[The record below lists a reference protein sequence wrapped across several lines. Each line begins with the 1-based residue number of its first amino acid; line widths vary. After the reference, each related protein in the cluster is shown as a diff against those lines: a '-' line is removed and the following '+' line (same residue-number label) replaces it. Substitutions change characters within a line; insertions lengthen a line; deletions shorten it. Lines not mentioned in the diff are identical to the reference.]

1 MSTGPTIPADRLS
14 VIGNPSLDALY
25 GRVTARLL
33 TLFFL
38 CFLAAYLDRVNIGLA
53 KLQMLDA
60 LGFSDRVYGL
70 GAGLFFVGYI
80 ALEIPSNLVLEKV
93 GAKVWIARVMITWGA
108 LSGATL
114 LVQTPLQF
122 YIVRFLLGAAE
133 AGFVPGVLLYLS
145 QWFPY
150 ERRARIVAL
159 FMIGIP
165 ISSLVGNPISGW
177 LMNVMDGVHGLGGWQ
192 WLFLIEALPPVILG
206 VFVLLW
212 LPNSIDQTTWLSI
225 EEKQILLDH
234 LDSHPHVETISSLKH
249 VFIDRRL
256 WILGLVDAC
265 IMIGV
270 YATSFWLPS
279 ILRDTGLRDPFAIGL
294 WMAPPNAAAV
304 LSMLWCGRSSDR
316 ARERRLHMA
325 VPCLVAGCGLFVIAL
340 TPHTTLATVVLFSL
354 INAGAAA
361 TIPVIWTLPPTF
373 LKGTGAAAGI
383 AMITSLAN
391 LGGFIGTYLLGWLND
406 EFHSQRVG
414 MVGFGMCMLVGC
426 ALALA
431 YPKTDDGRRQARC
444 ARRWQ
449 I

>member
-1 MSTGPTIPADRLS
+1 MSTGPTASADRLRA
-14 VIGNPSLDALY
+14 PEKTALDVLY
-25 GRVTARLL
+25 GKVTVRLL
-33 TLFFL
+33 TLFFF
-38 CFLAAYLDRVNIGLA
+38 CFFAAYLDRVNIGLA

-60 LGFSDRVYGL
+60 LAFSDRIYGL

-80 ALEIPSNLVLEKV
+80 AFEIPSNLVLEKV
-93 GAKVWIARVMITWGA
+93 GARIWIARVMITWGL

-114 LVQTPLQF
+114 LVKTPLQF

-165 ISSLVGNPISGW
+165 ISSLVGNPLSGW
-177 LMNVMDGVHGLGGWQ
+177 LMNVTDGLLGFGGWQ
-192 WLFLIEALPPVILG
+192 WLFLLEALPSVALG
-206 VFVLLW
+206 VFVLFW
-212 LPNSIDQTTWLSI
+212 LPNTIEQASWLGAD
-225 EEKQILLDH
+225 EKRMLLAN
-234 LDSHPHVETISSLKH
+234 LDSHPHVEKMSSLRH

-256 WILGLVDAC
+256 WILGLIDAC

-279 ILRDTGLRDPFAIGL
+279 ILRDTGVRDPFVIGL
-294 WMAPPNAAAV
+294 WMTLPNAAAV
-304 LSMLWCGRSSDR
+304 ISMLWCGRSSDR
-316 ARERRLHMA
+316 WRERRWHMA
-325 VPCLVAGCGLFVIAL
+325 LPCLVAGFGLFVAA
-340 TPHTTLATVVLFSL
+340 TMPHATLATVVLFSL

-373 LKGTGAAAGI
+373 LKGSGAAAGI

-391 LGGFIGTYLLGWLND
+391 LGGLMGTYLLGWVKD
-406 EFHSQRVG
+406 AFDSQQLALF
-414 MVGFGMCMLVGC
+414 GFGMCMLIGC

-431 YPKTDDGRRQARC
+431 YPKPDDGQGDSGC
-444 ARRWQ
+444 DGC
-449 I
+449 

>member
-1 MSTGPTIPADRLS
+1 MSTGPTASAERLRA
-14 VIGNPSLDALY
+14 PEKTALDVLY
-25 GRVTARLL
+25 GKVTARLL
-33 TLFFL
+33 TLFFF
-38 CFLAAYLDRVNIGLA
+38 CFFAAYLDRVNIGLA

-60 LGFSDRVYGL
+60 LAFGDRIYGL

-80 ALEIPSNLVLEKV
+80 AFEIPSNLVLEKV
-93 GAKVWIARVMITWGA
+93 GAKIWIARVMITWGL

-114 LVQTPLQF
+114 LVKTPLQF

-165 ISSLVGNPISGW
+165 ISSLVGNPLSGW
-177 LMNVMDGVHGLGGWQ
+177 LMNVTNGVLGFGGWQ
-192 WLFLIEALPPVILG
+192 WLFLLEALPSVALG

-212 LPNSIDQTTWLSI
+212 LPNTIEQASWLSVD
-225 EEKQILLDH
+225 EKQQLLAN
-234 LDSHPHVETISSLKH
+234 LDSHPHVEKISSLRH

-256 WILGLVDAC
+256 WILGLIDAC

-279 ILRDTGLRDPFAIGL
+279 ILRDTGVHDPFVIGL
-294 WMAPPNAAAV
+294 WMMLPNAAAV
-304 LSMLWCGRSSDR
+304 ISMLWCGRSSDR
-316 ARERRLHMA
+316 SRERRWHMA
-325 VPCLVAGCGLFVIAL
+325 VPCLVAGFGLFVAAT
-340 TPHTTLATVVLFSL
+340 TPQATLATVVLFSL

-391 LGGFIGTYLLGWLND
+391 LGGFIGTYLLGWLRD
-406 EFHSQRVG
+406 AFDSQQVALL
-414 MVGFGMCMLVGC
+414 GFGVCMLIGC

-431 YPKTDDGRRQARC
+431 YPKPDDEQADS
-444 ARRWQ
+444 
-449 I
+449 

>member
-1 MSTGPTIPADRLS
+1 MSTGSTTSTSRLS
-14 VIGNPSLDALY
+14 TTRNISLDTLY
-25 GRVTARLL
+25 GKVTARLL
-33 TLFFL
+33 TLFFI
-38 CFLAAYLDRVNIGLA
+38 CFFAAYLDRVNIGLA

-80 ALEIPSNLVLEKV
+80 AFEIPSNLILEKV
-93 GAKVWIARVMITWGA
+93 GAKVWIARVMITWGV
-108 LSGATL
+108 LSGATM
-114 LVQTPLQF
+114 LVKTPLQF

-165 ISSLVGNPISGW
+165 ISSLVGNPLSGW
-177 LMNVMDGVHGLGGWQ
+177 LMNAMDDVRGIGGWQ
-192 WLFLIEALPPVILG
+192 WLFLLESLPSVALGLL
-206 VFVLLW
+206 VLLW
-212 LPNSIDQTTWLSI
+212 LPNSIGRTSWLTTD
-225 EEKQILLDH
+225 EKRILLAN
-234 LDSHPHVETISSLKH
+234 LDSHPHVEKISSLRH
-249 VFIDRRL
+249 VFVEKRL
-256 WILGLVDAC
+256 WILGLIDAC

-279 ILRDTGLRDPFAIGL
+279 ILHDTGVHDPFLIGL
-294 WMAPPNAAAV
+294 WMVLPNAAAV
-304 LSMLWCGRSSDR
+304 FSMLWCGRSSDR
-316 ARERRLHMA
+316 SRERRWHMA
-325 VPCLVAGCGLFVIAL
+325 IPCLVAGCGLFVTAL
-340 TPHTTLATVVLFSL
+340 TPHTTLTTVVLFSL

-391 LGGFIGTYLLGWLND
+391 LGGFIGTYLLGWVKD
-406 EFHSQRVG
+406 EFNSQRVG
-414 MVGFGMCMLVGC
+414 LLGFGVCMLIGC
-426 ALALA
+426 ALALS
-431 YPKTDDGRRQARC
+431 YPASEDGRLDS
-444 ARRWQ
+444 
-449 I
+449 

>member
-1 MSTGPTIPADRLS
+1 MSTRPIAPAGRLCAAES
-14 VIGNPSLDALY
+14 ASLDALY
-25 GRVTARLL
+25 RKVTARLL
-33 TLFFL
+33 TLFFF
-38 CFLAAYLDRVNIGLA
+38 CFFAAYLDRVNIGLA

-80 ALEIPSNLVLEKV
+80 AFEIPSNLVLEKV

-108 LSGATL
+108 LSAATMF
-114 LVQTPLQF
+114 VRTPLQF

-159 FMIGIP
+159 FMIAMP
-165 ISSLVGNPISGW
+165 VSSLLGNPLSGW
-177 LMNVMDGVHGLGGWQ
+177 LMNAMDGVRGIGGWQ
-192 WLFLIEALPPVILG
+192 WMFLLEALPSIALG

-212 LPNSIDQTTWLSI
+212 LPNRIEKTSWLTTD
-225 EEKQILLDH
+225 EKRILLGN
-234 LDSHPHVETISSLKH
+234 LDSHPHVEKISSLKH

-256 WILGLVDAC
+256 WILGLIDAC

-279 ILRDTGLRDPFAIGL
+279 ILHDTGVHDPLSIGL
-294 WMAPPNAAAV
+294 WMVLPNAAAV
-304 LSMLWCGRSSDR
+304 FSMLWCGRSSDR
-316 ARERRLHMA
+316 ARERRWHMA
-325 VPCLVAGCGLFVIAL
+325 VPCLIAGCGLFVTAL

-391 LGGFIGTYLLGWLND
+391 LGGFIGTYILGWLK
-406 EFHSQRVG
+406 EELHSQRVG
-414 MVGFGMCMLVGC
+414 LLGFGVCMLIGC
-426 ALALA
+426 ALSLA
-431 YPKTDDGRRQARC
+431 YPKSDGARGDS
-444 ARRWQ
+444 
-449 I
+449 